1 MVTEAELIKKLQIL
15 KQIQPRKGWVL
26 LTKSRI
32 LGEEPKRNFASL
44 LVSLLSTAGK
54 VSPTVGILLPFRF
67 LNFKN
72 YKPVLVTIASLFIL
86 IGTFIFA
93 RNSLP
98 GDLLYPIKK
107 ITEQTQKPF
116 VPEKEFNIKIVNNRL
131 DDLASVAQSNSTK
144 NLAPAINEYKAS
156 VSEVAKNLVKDET
169 KKNPN
174 ELKKIVKEVQSIEKK
189 TAEMES
195 LGMVIGENIELDSAL
210 VQLIKLQVDDLEKRT
225 LTSEQAESIGD
236 IKADIEAGKY
246 SDALEKVLNITKE

>member
-1 MVTEAELIKKLQIL
+1 M
-15 KQIQPRKGWVL
+15 
-26 LTKSRI
+26 
-32 LGEEPKRNFASL
+32 FH
-44 LVSLLSTAGK
+44 
-54 VSPTVGILLPFRF
+54 
-67 LNFKN
+67 
-72 YKPVLVTIASLFIL
+72 Y
-86 IGTFIFA
+86 
-93 RNSLP
+93 
-98 GDLLYPIKK
+98 Y
-107 ITEQTQKPF
+107 
-116 VPEKEFNIKIVNNRL
+116 IKIVNNRL

>member
-1 MVTEAELIKKLQIL
+1 MTEAELIKKLQIL

-86 IGTFIFA
+86 ISGAFIFA
-93 RNSLP
+93 QNSLP
-98 GDLLYPIKK
+98 GDLFYPIKK
-107 ITEQTQKPF
+107 ITERSQKPF

-156 VSEVAKNLVKDET
+156 VSEVAKNLAKDET

-210 VQLIKLQVDDLEKRT
+210 VELIKLQVQDLEKRT
-225 LTSEQAESIGD
+225 LTQEQIKSIGD

-246 SDALEKVLNITKE
+246 SDALEKILEINQ

>member
-1 MVTEAELIKKLQIL
+1 MTEKELIKKIQEL
-15 KQIQPRKGWVL
+15 KQIQPRKDWVV
-26 LTKSRI
+26 LTKSQI
-32 LGEEPKRNFASL
+32 LAEEQICRGRASVKASFGESFISVLRVFFLKPAY
-44 LVSLLSTAGK
+44 AG
-54 VSPTVGILLPFRF
+54 VLA
-67 LNFKN
+67 
-72 YKPVLVTIASLFIL
+72 VLVIFGL
-86 IGTFIFA
+86 FIFA
-93 RNSLP
+93 QNSLP

-107 ITEQTQKPF
+107 ITERSQKPF

-246 SDALEKVLNITKE
+246 SDALEKILEL

>member
-1 MVTEAELIKKLQIL
+1 MTEKDLITKIKELRQIK
-15 KQIQPRKGWVL
+15 PRKDWVL
-26 LTKSRI
+26 LTKSQIFGLEDANRD
-32 LGEEPKRNFASL
+32 RVSVFAVL
-44 LVSLLSTAGK
+44 RGMVLQPRMAPVFLVIFG
-54 VSPTVGILLPFRF
+54 
-67 LNFKN
+67 
-72 YKPVLVTIASLFIL
+72 LFISCL
-86 IGTFIFA
+86 SFA
-93 RNSLP
+93 QNSLP

-189 TAEMES
+189 TTEVKS
-195 LGMVIGENIELDSAL
+195 LGVEIGENIELDSAL
-210 VQLIKLQVDDLEKRT
+210 VELIKLQVQDLEKRT
-225 LTSEQAESIGD
+225 LTQEQIKSIGD
-236 IKADIEAGKY
+236 IKADIEAEKY
-246 SDALEKVLNITKE
+246 SDALEKILQINP